1 MMDKAKSLEF
11 LQNCIDNM
19 NNMTSSEIERM
30 KQIYN
35 TEMEDSL
42 KTISDFEVIFPVE
55 VELFCYTG
63 MVLNN
68 KTNEKYNINYN
79 TPKYEEASATFI
91 ECMAA

>member
-19 NNMTSSEIERM
+19 NKMTSSEIERM
-30 KQIYN
+30 KQI
-35 TEMEDSL
+35 
-42 KTISDFEVIFPVE
+42 
-55 VELFCYTG
+55 
-63 MVLNN
+63 
-68 KTNEKYNINYN
+68 YN